1 MFPKD
6 KLESAQAAAKTAE
19 LQMMQ
24 ILINHADCQSMTVQ
38 TIKDIS
44 ATVGRIAFDACKDFD
59 S

>member
-19 LQMMQ
+19 LHIMQ
-24 ILINHADCQSMTVQ
+24 ILINHSDCQSMTVQ

-44 ATVGRIAFDACKDFD
+44 ATAGRITFDACKDFD